1 MVLCVG
7 IPLGDNVVVWNSED
21 DIEHVCLTWKPNG
34 VCVCGGVCACVCV
47 CGGGGG
53 GRVGVL
59 NGSICAVLYNTLIL
73 NH

>member
-34 VCVCGGVCACVCV
+34 VCVCGGVCV
-47 CGGGGG
+47 GG